1 MDAAKDLAS
10 CRRGSYKVCGPA
22 RRQYAVISVRAPM
35 SVRCLAEGAIRHA
48 PTRSPPKRL
57 GQRIFVGSDR
67 VRLIF
72 AVIQLYAVTKGIV

>member
-10 CRRGSYKVCGPA
+10 CRRGRYEGLRAGSPTA
-22 RRQYAVISVRAPM
+22 TVISVRAPM